1 MSICNWVLHSHLFT
15 DFFWSLVDFYG
26 SLYLLQKEEFW
37 QKKKNEWQGQPLSIG
52 IRICIQKQLDAL
64 LYSLWSPQWEVF
76 VWVYTIKHEF
86 ASTTWALCLGR
97 GLFIT
102 PMHKW
107 HCFFFFFFWDSASCN
122 NNIVILLTSTR
133 YLLKIFCVHLYDF
146 INSIFLIESHEIY

>member
-102 PMHKW
+102 QMRKW
-107 HCFFFFFFWDSASCN
+107 HCFISEIRHHVIIIWLFFWPPPDIFWRFSVFTCMTLL
-122 NNIVILLTSTR
+122 IVFSLLNHM
-133 YLLKIFCVHLYDF
+133 KF
-146 INSIFLIESHEIY
+146 ISES